1 MRPHP
6 IRVVQFAAAL
16 SLIATWVLATS
27 GFALGQPRLY
37 TWAGRMLIAT
47 LVVALMPLSAFLV
60 GVVIERIRGDR
71 PS

>member
-1 MRPHP
+1 MRTYP

-16 SLIATWVLATS
+16 SLIATWVLAAS
-27 GFALGQPRLY
+27 GFALGRPRLY
-37 TWAGRMLIAT
+37 TWSGRMLIAT
-47 LVVALMPLSAFLV
+47 LVVALIPLVAFLV